1 MILSLNVL
9 LSYIDWKIMT
19 ESFLGILISAMAI
32 STLMLSI
39 QAVEKGYRN
48 AGKYSLTQNEF
59 EIINSA
65 NLNSESNLNLL
76 KNDIDNLPQSY

>member
-1 MILSLNVL
+1 MI
-9 LSYIDWKIMT
+9 
-19 ESFLGILISAMAI
+19 ESFIGILISAMAI

-39 QAVEKGYRN
+39 QTVEKSYRN

>member
-1 MILSLNVL
+1 
-9 LSYIDWKIMT
+9 MT

-59 EIINSA
+59 EIIKSA
-65 NLNSESNLNLL
+65 SLNSESNLNLL
-76 KNDIDNLPQSY
+76 KNDLENLPQSY

>member
-1 MILSLNVL
+1 
-9 LSYIDWKIMT
+9 MT

-59 EIINSA
+59 EIIKSA
-65 NLNSESNLNLL
+65 NLNSEYNLNIL
-76 KNDIDNLPQSY
+76 KNDLENLPQSY

>member
-1 MILSLNVL
+1 
-9 LSYIDWKIMT
+9 MT

-39 QAVEKGYRN
+39 QTVEKAYRN

-76 KNDIDNLPQSY
+76 KNDIENLPQSY